1 MKLKDNYLLLLF
13 LVCIAIFFVNLDAI
27 YVNIMEA
34 RNFVTAREMVNMNHW
49 IFTTI
54 NGEPRYEKPPL
65 PTWLTAISMMIFGMK
80 SLFAL
85 RLPAAIM
92 GTLTVIY
99 IYKISLRLTA
109 QRKFS
114 FVAGLIAATSFYILL
129 SGRDGQ
135 WDIFTH
141 AFMTMAIYL
150 LLQVFDNDK
159 HLYRNAIGAGILMGC
174 SFLSKGPVS
183 MYALLL
189 PFFISYGIV
198 YKYRTFKRIWPALLI
213 SIGITAAISASW
225 SLYVYFFDTHAV
237 SKITEREAGRWLD
250 YNVRPFYYYWSF
262 VVQSGIWT
270 LPAFVALLYPYLK
283 NRVFNKPAYKFA
295 LFWTLASVI
304 LLSIIPEKKSRYLLP
319 VLIPLAINTAFYIE
333 YLFRRFDMMPRKESW
348 IVYFNFILIAL
359 IGIAFP
365 VAGII
370 YFQDKLVNIW
380 PWFLLTSVCLF
391 GIGIFLL
398 IYLRQKKIKP
408 VFYLSVWFII
418 SIIFFGLPMANK
430 IENNPNY
437 KSIRT
442 VDTYIEKYSLPV
454 FELNG
459 FTPEIIWEYGKPIK
473 VLKDGN
479 TYNKPAKN
487 QFLLLATK
495 EKAQQIPEIFRHYKI
510 QKIDEIDMNPVGN
523 KHKERL
529 FRELFLLKKNNQ
541 NDQLSH

>member
-1 MKLKDNYLLLLF
+1 MKLKDNHLLLLV
-13 LVCIAIFFVNLDAI
+13 LVCIAIFFVNLDAL

-34 RNFVTAREMVNMNHW
+34 RNFITAREMVKMNHW

-65 PTWLTAISMMIFGMK
+65 PTWLTAVSMLIFGIK

-92 GTLTVIY
+92 GTLTVVY

-114 FVAGLIAATSFYILL
+114 FIAGLIAATSFYILL

-141 AFMTMAIYL
+141 AFMCMGIYL
-150 LLQVFDNDK
+150 LLKVFDK
-159 HLYRNAIGAGILMGC
+159 EEHLYQNAIGAGLLMGC

-189 PFFISYGIV
+189 PFLISYGIV
-198 YKYRTFKRIWPALLI
+198 YRYRSFRKIWPALLI
-213 SIGITAAISASW
+213 SVLVAVIISASW

-237 SKITEREAGRWLD
+237 SKITGREAGRWLD

-270 LPAFVALLYPYLK
+270 LPAFVSLLYPYLK

-304 LLSIIPEKKSRYLLP
+304 LLSLIPEKKSRYLLP

-348 IVYFNFILIAL
+348 VVYFNFILIAV

-365 VAGII
+365 FAGII
-370 YFQDKLVNIW
+370 YFKDNLSDIW
-380 PWFLLTSVCLF
+380 PWFLMTSICLF
-391 GIGIFLL
+391 SIGIFLL
-398 IYLRQKKIKP
+398 IYLKQKKFRP

-418 SIIFFGLPMANK
+418 SLIFFGLPMADK
-430 IENNPNY
+430 IETNPDY
-437 KSIRT
+437 KSILS
-442 VDTYIEKYSLPV
+442 VDAYIEKYSLPV
-454 FELNG
+454 FEFNG

-473 VLKDGN
+473 VLWNGENYELPETDR
-479 TYNKPAKN
+479 
-487 QFLLLATK
+487 FLLLATGEQAK
-495 EKAQQIPEIFRHYKI
+495 KLPKVFKNYDIE
-510 QKIDEIDMNPVGN
+510 KIDEIDMNPVGN

-529 FRELFLLKKNNQ
+529 FRELYLIRKNNK
-541 NDQLSH
+541 ND